1 VNTAVVTESSQTQTI
16 ATSTHHASASR
27 KTIKNC
33 MPTALSLANPVKVV
47 VVT

>member
-1 VNTAVVTESSQTQTI
+1 VSTAVGIEPQAQKLMI
-16 ATSTHHASASR
+16 TSTHHASASR

-33 MPTALSLANPVKVV
+33 RPTALSLANPVKVV